1 MASLRNFFCRSGA
14 PALTGLHL
22 HISGSHH
29 APGAPAQL
37 KSLLAAPS
45 LLAQVANMTVAF
57 DPAMTMQLLL
67 SPRFRDRGFLQRV
80 LAACCELRRLH
91 LHFHLRPGL
100 ENALEHLW
108 QQCASA
114 RVESG

>member
-1 MASLRNFFCRSGA
+1 MTSLRTFLSRPEA
-14 PALTGLHL
+14 PALTALHL
-22 HISGSHH
+22 HISGSPH

-37 KSLLAAPS
+37 ESLLAAQSP
-45 LLAQVANMTVAF
+45 LADVADLTVAF

-67 SPRFRDRGFLQRV
+67 SPRFRDRGFLQRA
-80 LAACCELRRLH
+80 LAACRALRRLH

-108 QQCASA
+108 QQCASV
-114 RVESG
+114 RGLH